1 MCKRTVRLSGQ
12 HEGIIHYTIGQ
23 RKGLDLAAMECR
35 YFVTEIRPESNE
47 VVIGENED
55 LFVHSLLC
63 DRVNFMAIE
72 KLAYV

>member
-1 MCKRTVRLSGQ
+1 ML
-12 HEGIIHYTIGQ
+12 
-23 RKGLDLAAMECR
+23 
-35 YFVTEIRPESNE
+35 TEIRPESNE

-72 KLAYV
+72 KLEDGMNLMAKIRYNHAGAPVPWRTREMEK